1 MRNKIIIIGAGLGGL
16 AASVLLAKEGHQV
29 TVLEKNEAIGGKM
42 NQISEN
48 GYRFDTGPS
57 LLTMPEIIDSLFE
70 KCGRNREDYLTF
82 LPVSPLCRYF
92 FPDGT
97 KFNNYS
103 DRENN
108 AGELLKIAPEE
119 VENYNSFLSY
129 ASELYNKTSSSF
141 LNNPLYDLS
150 DLKQLNLIDF
160 FGIDAF
166 TTVAS
171 RVDSSFRSPYLRQ
184 FFKRFTTYNGSSP
197 FQAPA
202 TLNVI
207 PHVEINMGGY
217 YVKGGLY
224 SIAKAL
230 GKLARE
236 FNVEFQ
242 FKKEVQKINC
252 TGKRVKAV
260 TLTDGSELKTD
271 IIVSNSDASETL
283 LELLPKESLSHR
295 KRRKQ
300 ENLEPS
306 CSGFVLLLGISKKFK
321 TLAHHNIFFSSD
333 YQSEFNS
340 IFNEKKL
347 PDDPTIYVANT
358 SYSDPAHAPN
368 GHSNLFILVN
378 APYLTEDQ
386 NWESLSRSYP
396 DLIISKLENSGLTG
410 LMKSVKFSKIIT
422 PEDFYRNYRSNR
434 GSIYGTSSNS
444 KFSAF
449 RRPKNKTSF
458 IDGLYL
464 TGGSTHPGGG
474 IPLVLLS
481 AFHAVSLIQRYEK

>member
-1 MRNKIIIIGAGLGGL
+1 MRKKIIVIGAGLGGL
-16 AASVLLAKEGHQV
+16 AASALLAKEGHRV
-29 TVLEKNEAIGGKM
+29 TVLEKNSASGGKM
-42 NQISEN
+42 NQVSKK
-48 GYRFDTGPS
+48 GYQFDTGPS
-57 LLTMPEIIDSLFE
+57 LLTMPHIIDSLFE
-70 KCGRNREDYLTF
+70 KCGKKREDYLTF

-97 KFNNYS
+97 KFDNYS
-103 DRENN
+103 DRKKN
-108 AGELLKIAPEE
+108 AAELKEIAPDELD
-119 VENYNSFLSY
+119 NYNSFLSY
-129 ASELYNKTSSSF
+129 SSDLYSKTSGAF
-141 LNNPLYDLS
+141 LNNPLYDIS
-150 DLKQLNLIDF
+150 DLKQLNLLDF

-166 TTVAS
+166 TTVAA
-171 RVDSSFRSPYLRQ
+171 RVDSSFRSPYIRQ

-197 FQAPA
+197 YQAPA

-217 YVKGGLY
+217 YAKGGLY

-230 GKLARE
+230 ETVARE
-236 FNVEFQ
+236 LNVEFQ
-242 FKKEVQKINC
+242 FEKEVQKIEH

-260 TLTDGSELKTD
+260 SLTDGSELAAD
-271 IIVSNSDASETL
+271 VIVSNSDASETL
-283 LELLPKESLSHR
+283 LKLLPKEVVPLR
-295 KRRKQ
+295 KRKKQ
-300 ENLEPS
+300 GNLEPS
-306 CSGFVLLLGISKKFK
+306 CSGFVLLLGISKKYK

-347 PDDPTIYVANT
+347 PDDPTIYIANT
-358 SYSDPAHAPN
+358 SHSDPEHAPE

-386 NWESLSRSYP
+386 NWGSQSRTYP
-396 DLIISKLENSGLTG
+396 EVIISKLENSGLAG
-410 LMKSVKFSKIIT
+410 LKKSVEFSEVIT
-422 PEDFYRNYRSNR
+422 PEDFLIRYRSNK

-449 RRPKNKTSF
+449 SRPKNKTSF

-481 AFHAVSLIQRYEK
+481 AFHAVSLIQRFEK